1 MRQSV
6 ATGVSFGLTSGVIT
20 TLGLIVGLH
29 SGTHLTLAVVGGV
42 LTIAIADA
50 MSDALGIH
58 VAEES
63 RADRTPRQIWHA
75 TIATFL
81 TKFAMALTFLV
92 PLLLLPLTQAI
103 IASLVW
109 GFLVLFALSFRLAR
123 SQGVAPWKVVGE
135 HLLIAALVVV
145 LSHLVGDWAASLF
158 GGR

>member
-6 ATGVSFGLTSGVIT
+6 TTGVSFGLTSGVIT

-29 SGTHLTLAVVGGV
+29 SGTHLALAVVGGV

-63 RADRTPRQIWHA
+63 RGDRSPRQIWHA

-81 TKFAMALTFLV
+81 TKFFMALTFLV
-92 PLLLLPLTQAI
+92 PLLLLPLTKAI
-103 IASLVW
+103 VASVAW
-109 GFLVLFALSFRLAR
+109 GFLVIFVLSYRLAR
-123 SQGVAPWKVVGE
+123 LQGVAAWKVVGE
-135 HLLIAALVVV
+135 HLLIAAVVV
-145 LSHLVGDWAASLF
+145 ALSHLVGDWAAAMF
-158 GGR
+158 GDG